1 MKKSLLIVLLCAFLS
16 SYGFS
21 QSADFVQNVV
31 NSSEVTYK
39 QVAYLV
45 SVDLGL
51 ISETQTEEDSIVA
64 LNQKFPQFEKNYSAD
79 KVISI
84 KDFSYISS
92 IAYNQK
98 TSLLFIIFKTPRY
111 ALKQMKANRYF
122 EITENPSDTISGR
135 KVLEILADI
144 SNKTVITE

>member
-1 MKKSLLIVLLCAFLS
+1 MKKSLLIVLLCVFIACYS
-16 SYGFS
+16 FS
-21 QSADFVQNVV
+21 QSSDFIQNVV

-45 SVDLGL
+45 SIDLGFVT
-51 ISETQTEEDSIVA
+51 EEQTEEVSVTA
-64 LNQKFPQFEKNYSAD
+64 LNNKFPKFENYFSAD
-79 KVISI
+79 RILSI
-84 KDFSYISS
+84 KDFSYITS

-122 EITENPSDTISGR
+122 EITENPSTKISGR
-135 KVLEILADI
+135 QVLAILADL
-144 SNKTVITE
+144 SEKTVVTK